1 MAEVGSW
8 WKCAEQQGVAMVM
21 VMSVV
26 MGDARVM
33 QMAIGMAM
41 RDARV
46 AIGMAMG
53 EARKARRKN
62 AEKAVVAV
70 VSMVSMGVAMD
81 KRAMARW
88 MAMADAKRRLKKNH
102 WEGVVAVPTGRQR
115 C

>member
-8 WKCAEQQGVAMVM
+8 WKCAEQQGVAMVV
-21 VMSVV
+21 VMWVV

-70 VSMVSMGVAMD
+70 VSMVSMGVVM
-81 KRAMARW
+81 
-88 MAMADAKRRLKKNH
+88 DAKRRLKKNH